1 MIKYTVSYE
10 DFNGKKIDEDL
21 YFHLR
26 KMDIVDLEVT
36 EGISVSERVEKITG
50 ADSALDVKELLKGFV
65 LSAYGVRTEDGK
77 FLKSNKIREDFESSE
92 AYSEIMWRLLTHPTD
107 MADFFNNLIPK
118 EIMEDAIKVLESK
131 RKNASKEEPQDIAPL
146 NTEKTEETPDISPEP
161 EPKDTPKALTDMSP
175 EELEAYVQQ
184 LNEER
189 RAAQE

>member
-26 KMDIVDLEVT
+26 KMDVVDLELT
-36 EGISVSERVEKITG
+36 EGISVSDRIQKIINAKSG
-50 ADSALDVKELLKGFV
+50 LDAKELLKGFV

-77 FLKSNKIREDFESSE
+77 FLKSDKIREDFEASE
-92 AYSEIMWRLLTHPTD
+92 AYSELMWRLLTNPTE

-118 EIMEDAIKVLESK
+118 DLMEDAIKALENQ
-131 RKNASKEEPQDIAPL
+131 RKNASKEESQDIAPL
-146 NTEKTEETPDISPEP
+146 NTEKTEETQDISPEP
-161 EPKDTPKALTDMSP
+161 EQRDTPKALTDMSP

>member
-26 KMDIVDLEVT
+26 KMDVVDLELT
-36 EGISVSERVEKITG
+36 EGISVSDRIQKIINAKSG
-50 ADSALDVKELLKGFV
+50 LDAKELLKGFV

-77 FLKSNKIREDFESSE
+77 FLKSDKIREDFEASE
-92 AYSEIMWRLLTHPTD
+92 AYSELMWRLLTNPTE

-118 EIMEDAIKVLESK
+118 DLMEDAIKALENQ

-146 NTEKTEETPDISPEP
+146 NTEKTEETQDISPEP
-161 EPKDTPKALTDMSP
+161 EQRDTPKALTDMSP
-175 EELEAYVQQ
+175 EELEAYVDK

-189 RAAQE
+189 RTAQE

>member
-77 FLKSNKIREDFESSE
+77 FLKSDKIREDFESSE
-92 AYSEIMWRLLTHPTD
+92 AYSEIMWRLLTHPAD

-118 EIMEDAIKVLESK
+118 ELMEDAIKVLESQ
-131 RKNASKEEPQDIAPL
+131 RKDVQAP
-146 NTEKTEETPDISPEP
+146 ETEETPDISPEP

-175 EELEAYVQQ
+175 EELEAYVDK